1 MQRVTVLRGGLL
13 VLLSCTLCSPRS
25 TAKTVVI
32 PRWAVS
38 SNDNKQFLDNGV
50 LSVLPAPVKE
60 DTVSFIDLS
69 TTPPKLAFELQAPG
83 SSNGPPLS
91 VAVTP
96 TESLALV
103 TAPMKLDPANPTK
116 AIPDNRI
123 TVIDMKV
130 TPPKVIATVTAG
142 DSPSGIS
149 ISRDGKLAL
158 VANRNAGTLSVLSIA
173 GKVVTNVGTVP
184 VADLAKKP
192 VPESKSTASVAIS
205 PDGKLAIA
213 TNDGDS
219 RMTLLKIEGTT
230 VTRVK
235 DFWAGIRPYSV
246 DIASNGKFA
255 IVANVGGAQ
264 GDVDTVSLID
274 LEVTAPLTPHV
285 VDTISVGLTPE
296 GMKISPDSTY
306 AVVVLENGTN
316 KGPSFPFY
324 STKGKMVVVKI
335 EGKTLKRGPEIDIGQ
350 WCQGAAFTA
359 DSKSILV
366 GCMVSKDV
374 QVFSYDGHT
383 LKDTGTHIAL
393 SGGSAAIRTA
403 EP

>member
-1 MQRVTVLRGGLL
+1 MQPSILSRSGLL
-13 VLLSCTLCSPRS
+13 VLVSCTLCAPRS
-25 TAKTVVI
+25 TAKSVVI
-32 PRWAVS
+32 PRWAVT

-50 LSVLPAPVKE
+50 LSVLPAPLKE
-60 DTVSFIDLS
+60 DTVSFIDLT
-69 TTPPKLAFELQAPG
+69 TTPPKRAFELEAPG
-83 SSNGPPLS
+83 SVNGPPLS
-91 VAVTP
+91 IAVTP

-103 TAPMKLDPANPTK
+103 TAPMKLNPADPTK
-116 AIPDNRI
+116 TIPDNRV
-123 TVIDMKV
+123 TVIDM
-130 TPPKVIATVTAG
+130 TAMPPKVIATVTAG

-158 VANRNAGTLSVLSIA
+158 VANRNAGTISVLSIA
-173 GKVVTNVGTVP
+173 GKVVTNVGTVQ

-219 RMTLLKIEGTT
+219 RLTLLKIEGTT
-230 VTRVK
+230 VMRVK
-235 DFWAGIRPYSV
+235 DFWAGLRPYSL

-255 IVANVGGAQ
+255 IVANNGGAQ
-264 GDVDTVSLID
+264 GDVDTLSLID
-274 LEVTAPLTPHV
+274 LEVTPPLTPHV
-285 VDTISVGLTPE
+285 VDTVSVGLSPE
-296 GMKISPDSTY
+296 GMKIAPDSTY
-306 AVVVLENGTN
+306 AVAILENGTN
-316 KGPSFPFY
+316 KATNFPFY
-324 STKGKMVVVKI
+324 NTKGKMVVVKI

-359 DSKSILV
+359 DSRSILV

-374 QVFSYDGHT
+374 QVFSYDGST

-393 SGGSAAIRTA
+393 SGGPAAIRTA

>member
-1 MQRVTVLRGGLL
+1 MQRSILSRSGLF
-13 VLLSCTLCSPRS
+13 VLLACSLCAPRS

-38 SNDNKQFLDNGV
+38 SNDNKQFLDKGV
-50 LSVLPAPVKE
+50 LSVVPAPIKE
-60 DTVSFIDLS
+60 DTVSFIDLT
-69 TTPPKLAFELQAPG
+69 TTPPKLAFELKAPG
-83 SSNGPPLS
+83 STNGPPLS

-103 TAPMKLDPANPTK
+103 AAPMKVDPADATK
-116 AIPDNRI
+116 TIPDNRI
-123 TVIDMKV
+123 TVIDMTV
-130 TPPKVIATVTAG
+130 VPPKAIATVTAG

-184 VADLAKKP
+184 VSDLAKKP
-192 VPESKSTASVAIS
+192 IAESKSTASVAIS

-219 RMTLLKIEGTT
+219 RLTLLKIDGTT

-255 IVANVGGAQ
+255 VVGNVGGAQ

-274 LEVTAPLTPHV
+274 LEVAAPLTPHV

-296 GMKISPDSTY
+296 GVKLAPDSSY
-306 AVVVLENGTN
+306 AVVILENGTN
-316 KGPSFPFY
+316 KAPSFPFY
-324 STKGKMVVVKI
+324 NTKGKMVVVKI

-374 QVFSYDGHT
+374 QVFSYDGRS